1 MVVLYM
7 APRAAA
13 TATALKGEAY
23 MRKRV
28 VGWATACATVTLGAL
43 ALVGSASAG
52 AAEQASCIGAL
63 VSAAAPG
70 QSDFPPGFTG
80 DTTRFLHQL
89 AKDLGIPPGQTD
101 ALIEKSHG
109 PVEVCLAQFPA

>member
-1 MVVLYM
+1 M
-7 APRAAA
+7 
-13 TATALKGEAY
+13 
-23 MRKRV
+23 
-28 VGWATACATVTLGAL
+28 LGAL

-80 DTTRFLHQL
+80 DTTRFLRQL
-89 AKDLGIPPGQTD
+89 AKDAGIPPGQTD
-101 ALIEKSHG
+101 ALIAKYHG
-109 PVEVCLAQFPA
+109 SAELCLELFPA